1 MSVLGASGERDA
13 VVIPFPAHRVR
24 QPGEHTEAQGVADIH
39 ELPTSAEE
47 LPEAVTLQG
56 EPTIVDTHAVLTEEL
71 MSVTKEPSRT
81 ERRAHNVSLHAL
93 ATRGQSLRE
102 IELRMRSREI
112 PEDVIAA
119 EIERLTS
126 SGLIDDA
133 ALASDL
139 VERYAGRGGL
149 GRRAVADK
157 LRQRQ
162 LSPEIIEHALS
173 VLSEDDELE
182 QLREVAEARARSLT
196 TLPADVAKRRLV
208 AYLNRRGFSGGSVY
222 EVAQQVLN

>member
-1 MSVLGASGERDA
+1 MSVLGASGERDG

-24 QPGEHTEAQGVADIH
+24 QPDDHTEAQGAADIH
-39 ELPTSAEE
+39 ELPT
-47 LPEAVTLQG
+47 
-56 EPTIVDTHAVLTEEL
+56 IVDTHQVLTEEL
-71 MSVTKEPSRT
+71 LSVTEEPSRT

-162 LSPEIIEHALS
+162 LPPEIIEQALL
-173 VLSEDDELE
+173 VLSEDDELA
-182 QLREVAEARARSLT
+182 QLREAAEARARSLT
-196 TLPADVAKRRLV
+196 KLPADVAKRRLV